1 MARIA
6 RYIVPGYC
14 YHLINRG
21 NRKARVF
28 HEDADYEQFLALIH
42 RGQSRL
48 DLPILALSLMPN
60 HVHMVVQ
67 PRAETDVS
75 RWMQWVFTTHVHW
88 SHAKYG
94 TTGRLWQGRFKAFLI
109 QADHHLLTVMRYV
122 ERNALRAHLVERAE
136 DWRWGSLSWRGAWPM
151 PVKLAPA
158 PIALPSYWRQ
168 LVNEPQ
174 TSAELAEIR
183 RCVNRQRPFGDE
195 EWVVARATELGMEH
209 SLAPIGR
216 PRRDRSVPVC

>member
-1 MARIA
+1 MGRTA
-6 RYIVPGYC
+6 RYIVPEYC

-21 NRKARVF
+21 NRRARVF

-42 RGQSRL
+42 RAQQRL
-48 DLPILALSLMPN
+48 ELPILAMCLMPN
-60 HVHMVVQ
+60 HVHLVVQ
-67 PRAETDVS
+67 PAAAGDVS

-109 QADHHLLTVMRYV
+109 QADHYLLTVMRYT
-122 ERNALRAHLVERAE
+122 ERNALRANLVERAE
-136 DWRWGSLSWRGAWPM
+136 DWRWGSLAWRGARCP
-151 PVKLAPA
+151 PVALSPA
-158 PIALPSYWRQ
+158 PIALPSYWRH

-174 TSAELAEIR
+174 TAAELDAIR
-183 RCVNRQRPFGDE
+183 RCVNRQRPFGDDA
-195 EWVVARATELGMEH
+195 WVAARAKEFGMEH

-216 PRRDRSVPVC
+216 PRKTRSVPFC

>member
-1 MARIA
+1 MGRTA
-6 RYIVPGYC
+6 RYIVPEYC

-21 NRKARVF
+21 NRRARVF

-42 RGQSRL
+42 RAQQRL
-48 DLPILALSLMPN
+48 ELPILAMCLMPN
-60 HVHMVVQ
+60 HVHLVVQ
-67 PRAETDVS
+67 PAAAGDVS

-109 QADHHLLTVMRYV
+109 QADHYLLTVMRYT
-122 ERNALRAHLVERAE
+122 ERNALRANLVERAE
-136 DWRWGSLSWRGAWPM
+136 DWCWGSLAWRGARCP
-151 PVKLAPA
+151 PVALSPA
-158 PIALPSYWRQ
+158 PIALPSYWRH

-174 TSAELAEIR
+174 TAAELDAIR
-183 RCVNRQRPFGDE
+183 RCVNRQRPFGDDA
-195 EWVVARATELGMEH
+195 WVAARAKEFGMEH

-216 PRRDRSVPVC
+216 PRKTRSVPFC

>member
-1 MARIA
+1 MARTA
-6 RYIVPGYC
+6 RYIAPGYC

-21 NRKARVF
+21 NRRARIF
-28 HEDADYEQFLALIH
+28 HEPADYEQFLALVH
-42 RGQSRL
+42 RAQARL
-48 DLPILALSLMPN
+48 ELPILAMCLMPN
-60 HVHMVVQ
+60 HLHLVVR
-67 PRAETDVS
+67 PRDSRDAS

-88 SHAKYG
+88 SHAKYA

-122 ERNALRAHLVERAE
+122 ERNALRAKLVERAE
-136 DWRWGSLSWRGAWPM
+136 DWRWGSLAWRSAR
-151 PVKLAPA
+151 PA
-158 PIALPSYWRQ
+158 PVALSASPVVLPSYWRHW
-168 LVNEPQ
+168 VNEPQ

-195 EWVVARATELGMEH
+195 DWVTARAKELGMEH

-216 PRRDRSVPVC
+216 PRKSRSVPVC

>member
-1 MARIA
+1 MGRTA
-6 RYIVPGYC
+6 RYIVPEYC

-21 NRKARVF
+21 NRRARVF

-42 RGQSRL
+42 RAQQRL
-48 DLPILALSLMPN
+48 ELPILAMCLMPN
-60 HVHMVVQ
+60 HVHLVVQ
-67 PRAETDVS
+67 PAAAGDVS

-109 QADHHLLTVMRYV
+109 QADHYLLTVMRYT
-122 ERNALRAHLVERAE
+122 ERNALRANLVERAE
-136 DWRWGSLSWRGAWPM
+136 DWCWGSLAWRGARCP
-151 PVKLAPA
+151 PVALSPA
-158 PIALPSYWRQ
+158 PIALPSYWRH

-174 TSAELAEIR
+174 TAAELAEIR

-195 EWVVARATELGMEH
+195 AWVAARAKEFGMEH

-216 PRRDRSVPVC
+216 PRKTRSVPVC